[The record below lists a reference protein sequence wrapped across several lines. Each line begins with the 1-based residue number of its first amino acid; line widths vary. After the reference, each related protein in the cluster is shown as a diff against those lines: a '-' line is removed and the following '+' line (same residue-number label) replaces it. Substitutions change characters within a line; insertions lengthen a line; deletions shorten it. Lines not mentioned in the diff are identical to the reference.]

1 MDSEK
6 EDVKAN
12 KTNANKKKA
21 IEALRSTAGNITAA
35 CTAAN
40 ISRTQFHKWR
50 NEDPE
55 FAQIVSDVSDSAI
68 DMAETALMKQ
78 IQDGNTACIIFLLK
92 TRGKERGYVERQ
104 EFDHRGKDGGAIQ
117 FENIPLEDR
126 IAALEILERN
136 GVQPGESR

>member
-55 FAQIVSDVSDSAI
+55 FAQIVADVSDSAI

>member
-1 MDSEK
+1 MDSELTDAK
-6 EDVKAN
+6 TN

-55 FAQIVSDVSDSAI
+55 FAQVISDVSESAL
-68 DMAETALMKQ
+68 DMAETALM
-78 IQDGNTACIIFLLK
+78 
-92 TRGKERGYVERQ
+92 
-104 EFDHRGKDGGAIQ
+104 
-117 FENIPLEDR
+117 
-126 IAALEILERN
+126 
-136 GVQPGESR
+136 

>member
-1 MDSEK
+1 MDSELT
-6 EDVKAN
+6 DSRTN

-55 FAQIVSDVSDSAI
+55 FAQVIADVSESAI
-68 DMAETALMKQ
+68 DMGETALMKQ

-92 TRGKERGYVERQ
+92 TRGKHRGYIESTQVE
-104 EFDHRGKDGGAIQ
+104 HMGKGGGAIQ